1 MIIQSRKELNF
12 MQMISNIRNATTTNM
27 ECRPTATPQP
37 SAILS
42 LSHYTDIL
50 WWQTLLRHFRT
61 TKTTFQML
69 CNKIGLLVS
78 QVFPSIVQSH
88 MTFLMRMWNL
98 FGKFVSIIVYTHFS
112 FLLDEKFIYSVVRI
126 MCIFFL
132 CAFFEFMHIL
142 AFTSNVFYALFQNE
156 HKNRWMET

>member
-1 MIIQSRKELNF
+1 MIIQSREELNF

-98 FGKFVSIIVYTHFS
+98 FGKCFHHSLYTFFFFIGWKVYLLSCAHNVHF
-112 FLLDEKFIYSVVRI
+112 FF
-126 MCIFFL
+126 MCIFWIYAHLGIYIQRFL
-132 CAFFEFMHIL
+132 CAIPKW
-142 AFTSNVFYALFQNE
+142 A
-156 HKNRWMET
+156 